1 MKREEDSTMVVIHTP
16 IKMVTFGPWIPC
28 SDEEDIEEEDEVSS
42 SAKADQ
48 VVCED
53 VEELITLQQDELKE
67 MVAAKPAQLLDI
79 SIAKDVPTID
89 TIKIKPEVD
98 GSFAKDDEVAKY
110 KTKSAAQIF
119 MQEKRAAGRAKEKI
133 RAKLALLEEELKMG
147 QQLLLQAQ
155 TLRKSKEALL
165 TQKVRVTYNKCHKFW
180 RGSVISAH
188 KSFVDQQVD
197 AAKARLGLKKCNNK
211 FDIANKIKPEE
222 DGNKFD
228 IAAMVTKID
237 ELAPGAKYKSANPLP
252 ASTAR
257 PWTRTQFVKKE
268 EPAVRYFTVPIPS
281 VPIQQRGE
289 RIARAQLARASS
301 QQQPTSAGYR
311 GEQCIVSHGD
321 DLAEDLCYDHST
333 QLEQGAEEFLWDGE
347 FDYSYYEE
355 EAEVDNSDIV
365 WDDAKELEEDG
376 CYYDDEV
383 ATCFDAEEVVC
394 YSDAEVA
401 DYYYLGNEDCYDY

>member
-1 MKREEDSTMVVIHTP
+1 MVVIKKP

-28 SDEEDIEEEDEVSS
+28 SDEEDIVEEDNNDEVSS

-48 VVCED
+48 VVCND
-53 VEELITLQQDELKE
+53 AEELITMKQDEEKE
-67 MVAAKPAQLLDI
+67 MVAATSAQLLDI
-79 SIAKDVPTID
+79 SIAKDAQTVD
-89 TIKIKPEVD
+89 TTKIKPEVD
-98 GSFAKDDEVAKY
+98 GSFAKDDEVAKC

-119 MQEKRAAGRAKEKI
+119 MEEKRAAGLVKEKI

-188 KSFVDQQVD
+188 KSFVDEQVD
-197 AAKARLGLKKCNNK
+197 AAKARLGLRKCNY
-211 FDIANKIKPEE
+211 
-222 DGNKFD
+222 KFD

-257 PWTRTQFVKKE
+257 PWARTPFVKKE
-268 EPAVRYFTVPIPS
+268 ETAVRYFTVPIPS

-301 QQQPTSAGYR
+301 HQQPTSAGYR
-311 GEQCIVSHGD
+311 GEQSIVSHGD
-321 DLAEDLCYDHST
+321 DLAEDQCYDHST
-333 QLEQGAEEFLWDGE
+333 QLEPGTDEFLWDGQ
-347 FDYSYYEE
+347 FDYPCHEE
-355 EAEVDNSDIV
+355 QVEVDNSDII
-365 WDDAKELEEDG
+365 WEDANELEVESGFYDEELEVA

-383 ATCFDAEEVVC
+383 ATCFDAEDVVC

>member
-1 MKREEDSTMVVIHTP
+1 MVVIHTP

-28 SDEEDIEEEDEVSS
+28 SDEENIEEEDEVSS
-42 SAKADQ
+42 SAKAEQ

-79 SIAKDVPTID
+79 SIAKDVPAVD

-98 GSFAKDDEVAKY
+98 GSFAKDDEVAKC

-119 MQEKRAAGRAKEKI
+119 MEEKRAAGLAKEKI
-133 RAKLALLEEELKMG
+133 RAKLALLEEEVKLG
-147 QQLLLQAQ
+147 QQLLLQAK
-155 TLRKSKEALL
+155 TLQNSKEALL
-165 TQKVRVTYNKCHKFW
+165 SRKVRVTFNKCHKFW

-188 KSFVDQQVD
+188 KSFVDEQVD
-197 AAKARLGLKKCNNK
+197 AAKARLGLRKCTNK
-211 FDIANKIKPEE
+211 FDIS
-222 DGNKFD
+222 
-228 IAAMVTKID
+228 AMVTKID
-237 ELAPGAKYKSANPLP
+237 ELAPGARYKSANPLP
-252 ASTAR
+252 VSTSRPGAR
-257 PWTRTQFVKKE
+257 TPFIKKE

-301 QQQPTSAGYR
+301 QQQPTPAGYR

-333 QLEQGAEEFLWDGE
+333 QLELCAEEYLWDAE
-347 FDYSYYEE
+347 HDFSYYVNEE
-355 EAEVDNSDIV
+355 ELEIDNSDIV
-365 WDDAKELEEDG
+365 WDDAKELEEA
-376 CYYDDEV
+376 CHYADEV
-383 ATCFDAEEVVC
+383 ATCFDAEEEVC

-401 DYYYLGNEDCYDY
+401 DCYYLGNEDCYDY

>member
-1 MKREEDSTMVVIHTP
+1 MKKENSTMSVLKKP
-16 IKMVTFGPWIPC
+16 MKMVTFGPWIPC
-28 SDEEDIEEEDEVSS
+28 SDEEDSNDEVSS

-48 VVCED
+48 VVYED
-53 VEELITLQQDELKE
+53 VEELITLKQDEVKE
-67 MVAAKPAQLLDI
+67 MVAATSAQLLDI
-79 SIAKDVPTID
+79 SIAKDAPTVD
-89 TIKIKPEVD
+89 TNKIKPEVD
-98 GSFAKDDEVAKY
+98 GSFAKDDEVAKC

-119 MQEKRAAGRAKEKI
+119 MEEKRAAGLAKEKI
-133 RAKLALLEEELKMG
+133 RAKLALLEEEVKLG
-147 QQLLLQAQ
+147 QQLLLQAK
-155 TLRKSKEALL
+155 TLQNSKEALL
-165 TQKVRVTYNKCHKFW
+165 SRKVRLTFNKCHKFW

-188 KSFVDQQVD
+188 KSFVDEQVD
-197 AAKARLGLKKCNNK
+197 AAKARLGLRKCTNK
-211 FDIANKIKPEE
+211 FDIS
-222 DGNKFD
+222 
-228 IAAMVTKID
+228 AMVTKID
-237 ELAPGAKYKSANPLP
+237 ELAPGARYKSANPLP
-252 ASTAR
+252 VSTSRPGAR
-257 PWTRTQFVKKE
+257 TPFIKKE

-365 WDDAKELEEDG
+365 WDDAKELEVA

-383 ATCFDAEEVVC
+383 ATCFDAEDEVC
-394 YSDAEVA
+394 YSDAEVEDSYYLCHV
-401 DYYYLGNEDCYDY
+401 DYYDY

>member
-1 MKREEDSTMVVIHTP
+1 MVVIHTP

-28 SDEEDIEEEDEVSS
+28 SDEEDIPEEVSS

-53 VEELITLQQDELKE
+53 VEELITLKQDEAKE
-67 MVAAKPAQLLDI
+67 MVAAKSAQLVDI
-79 SIAKDVPTID
+79 PIAEDAPNVD

-98 GSFAKDDEVAKY
+98 GSFAKVDEVAKC

-119 MQEKRAAGRAKEKI
+119 MEEKRAAGLAKEKI
-133 RAKLALLEEELKMG
+133 REKLTLLEEELKLG
-147 QQLLLQAQ
+147 QRLLLQAQ

-165 TQKVRVTYNKCHKFW
+165 MQKVRVTYNKCHKFW
-180 RGSVISAH
+180 RGSVISTH
-188 KSFVDQQVD
+188 KSFVDAQVD
-197 AAKARLGLKKCNNK
+197 AAKARLGLRKC
-211 FDIANKIKPEE
+211 NKIKPEVE
-222 DGNKFD
+222 RKCTNKFD
-228 IAAMVTKID
+228 ISAMVTKID
-237 ELAPGAKYKSANPLP
+237 ELAPSARYKSANPLP

-257 PWTRTQFVKKE
+257 PWARTPFVKKE
-268 EPAVRYFTVPIPS
+268 ETAVRYFTVPIPS

-301 QQQPTSAGYR
+301 HQQPTSAGYR
-311 GEQCIVSHGD
+311 GEQSIVSHGD
-321 DLAEDLCYDHST
+321 DLAEDQCYDHST
-333 QLEQGAEEFLWDGE
+333 QLEPGTDEFLWDGQ
-347 FDYSYYEE
+347 FDYPCHEE
-355 EAEVDNSDIV
+355 QVEVDNSDII
-365 WDDAKELEEDG
+365 WEDANELEVESGFYDEELEVA

-383 ATCFDAEEVVC
+383 ATCFDAEDVVC